1 MTIAIEDIR
10 PEVLAF
16 ARLMEAK
23 LREHDPAHPEGWKDA
38 EPFGLATGLHEHA
51 FTLAMRLAA
60 GVTPAQTARDIADCL
75 NYLMMI
81 ADVTGVLEGF
91 RDGEAR
97 VPDAG
102 AADGQAGQVAPHP
115 AG

>member
-1 MTIAIEDIR
+1 MADEIR
-10 PEVLAF
+10 PEVVAF

-23 LREHDPAHPEGWKDA
+23 LRDHDPGHPEGWQDA
-38 EPFGLATGLHEHA
+38 EPFGLAASLDEHA
-51 FTLAMRLAA
+51 FTLALRLAA
-60 GVTPAQTARDIADCL
+60 GVPPAQTARDIADCL

-91 RDGEAR
+91 AMAR
-97 VPDAG
+97 TGVPAAG